1 MSSSANFDANF
12 YLTNNADVTLAI
24 SQGHFANALDHFNQF
39 GGKEL
44 RAPNATFDPS
54 YYAIN
59 NSDVLN
65 AVSAGVFPNVFAHF
79 QAFGESENRAPT
91 SAFAGF
97 DAAGYLAANADV
109 AAAVTAGS
117 FTSALD
123 HFIQFGQNEA
133 RSGAG
138 ITGGSTGIAGSSFTL
153 TTGADVAGK
162 TSAST
167 NSIASDF
174 RFTDAAN
181 ETIEADI
188 GTLNATD
195 TLLDGSST
203 DNDAMNI
210 TLNGN
215 SNTFTANR
223 IETLNVNMAAGTPV
237 LDMTNVT
244 NSTNINV
251 SGTIAGTIDEINVQ
265 SKQPTIKLDG
275 YTRVLEVQ
283 TEDMAGTTAAG
294 TAETINV
301 ELTGTTFGSSA
312 ATRSGVTI
320 TSDNASVLE
329 TLNITSSGDAAND
342 FTLDAGTN
350 ATLSTVNFLG
360 ATALSTRATHAD
372 VTGLTLNASGATGS
386 QTLIID
392 RNGATITAT
401 NANLFT
407 GFDGISIKD
416 STSPA
421 TGGDGGSITG
431 LKSGVTVTFLDD
443 FNASTLA
450 LSSAGGSSDSLT
462 IALDNETASTDTD
475 VASIDVQNTETLTIT
490 SSGNATA
497 TTIQNVIGDATAGGT
512 GITGDATT
520 ITINGDTSL
529 GVDIDMDE
537 PVGNTATAF

>member
-1 MSSSANFDANF
+1 MSF
-12 YLTNNADVTLAI
+12 AI

-223 IETLNVNMAAGTPV
+223 IETLNVNMAAGSPV
-237 LDMTNVT
+237 PDMTNVT

-251 SGTIAGTIDEINVQ
+251 SGTIAGMIDEINVQ
-265 SKQPTIKLDG
+265 SKQPTIG
-275 YTRVLEVQ
+275 
-283 TEDMAGTTAAG
+283 
-294 TAETINV
+294 
-301 ELTGTTFGSSA
+301 
-312 ATRSGVTI
+312 
-320 TSDNASVLE
+320 
-329 TLNITSSGDAAND
+329 
-342 FTLDAGTN
+342 
-350 ATLSTVNFLG
+350 
-360 ATALSTRATHAD
+360 
-372 VTGLTLNASGATGS
+372 
-386 QTLIID
+386 
-392 RNGATITAT
+392 
-401 NANLFT
+401 
-407 GFDGISIKD
+407 
-416 STSPA
+416 
-421 TGGDGGSITG
+421 
-431 LKSGVTVTFLDD
+431 
-443 FNASTLA
+443 
-450 LSSAGGSSDSLT
+450 
-462 IALDNETASTDTD
+462 
-475 VASIDVQNTETLTIT
+475 
-490 SSGNATA
+490 
-497 TTIQNVIGDATAGGT
+497 
-512 GITGDATT
+512 
-520 ITINGDTSL
+520 
-529 GVDIDMDE
+529 
-537 PVGNTATAF
+537 